1 MTNLDKLFPVDPEIT
16 DEDVDRELNRSH
28 KVARIIAGGALATAT
43 AYVVHEAWHRFHP
56 FSGID
61 QEQ

>member
-1 MTNLDKLFPVDPEIT
+1 MTNLDKLFPVDHEIT
-16 DEDVDRELNRSH
+16 DEDVDRELNRTS